1 MADEMTETI
10 PAPEPMQSPF
20 CDSLRSKKF
29 FLLDRM
35 AASSEDYLDAANHV
49 WCCET
54 QEVFGPDNGRVDPD
68 RCGPGR
74 SCYSSAVKGL

>member
-1 MADEMTETI
+1 MADKLTETLT
-10 PAPEPMQSPF
+10 APEPVQSPY
-20 CDSLRSKKF
+20 CGSLRSKKF

-35 AASSEDYLDAANHV
+35 AASDDDYLDAANHV

-54 QEVFGPDNGRVDPD
+54 QEVIGPDNGQVNPD
-68 RCGPGR
+68 RCAPGR